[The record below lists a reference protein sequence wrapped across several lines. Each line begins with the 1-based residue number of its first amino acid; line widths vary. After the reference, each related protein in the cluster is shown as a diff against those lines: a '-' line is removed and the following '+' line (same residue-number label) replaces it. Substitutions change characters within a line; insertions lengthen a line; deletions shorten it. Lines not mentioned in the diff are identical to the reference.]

1 VVAKG
6 NSFTLYVN
14 HQPIDTITD
23 STYSHGHIGLI
34 AIVYG
39 KGGQPT
45 EVEFSNVKVW
55 TL

>member
-14 HQPIDTITD
+14 HQPIDTVTN
-23 STYSHGHIGLI
+23 SAYSQGHIGLI
-34 AIVYG
+34 AVVYA